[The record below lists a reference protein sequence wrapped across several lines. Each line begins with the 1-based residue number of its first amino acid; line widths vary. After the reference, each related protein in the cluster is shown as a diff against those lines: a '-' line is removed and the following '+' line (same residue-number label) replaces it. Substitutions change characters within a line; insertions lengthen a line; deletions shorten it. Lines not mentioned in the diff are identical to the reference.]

1 MINVT
6 TSWLYSSGPVSHG
19 LYASGNG
26 TIYGSNLQVYS
37 GGQRSSSFS
46 GGSPA
51 GSDYVK
57 DSVAHAASI
66 GSATFYVLGSIYA
79 RNVISVSEKDPVVFF
94 DGAQSATLVHCD
106 CTAGLLGGVAMFSS
120 QARLSG
126 ASLNLTNTK
135 FTTTGL
141 TMPALWFGN
150 VIADVA
156 LKSTQLK
163 TASGVLVVAN
173 FSQIT
178 QDFDYYASYLDNNNL
193 QPAEVSISV
202 SESDL
207 VGDLVVYNGSY
218 IRWSLE
224 DFSTWSGTAYSSYGK
239 GFFDI
244 DLDSTS
250 NWTMTANTIVQ
261 NLTDTMGTLNNIQ
274 SRGYN
279 LYFNST
285 VSKWLRGKTI
295 GLPGGGMARPIP
307 YTSGRVQRPAQFW
320 MV

>member
-202 SESDL
+202 SESDF

-295 GLPGGGMARPIP
+295 GLHGGGMARPFP